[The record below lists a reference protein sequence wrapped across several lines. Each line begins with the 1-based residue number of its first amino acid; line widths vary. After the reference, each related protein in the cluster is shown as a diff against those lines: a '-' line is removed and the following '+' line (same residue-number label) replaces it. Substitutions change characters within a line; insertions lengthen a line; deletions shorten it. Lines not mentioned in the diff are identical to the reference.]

1 MNFYLEATELIFLSI
16 FSLFDFFP
24 LQSEGTGGGNRTSTT
39 MPRGMHVHLLD
50 FNEHVHSED
59 IMPRGAHIHFQK
71 AHMSF
76 PKKIPRKE
84 MTKTRSNEDVFE
96 I

>member
-24 LQSEGTGGGNRTSTT
+24 LQSEGTDGGNQTSMTI
-39 MPRGMHVHLLD
+39 PCGMHVHLLD

-59 IMPRGAHIHFQK
+59 SMPRGAHMH
-71 AHMSF
+71 AHALPEGVRVIS
-76 PKKIPRKE
+76 KI
-84 MTKTRSNEDVFE
+84 
-96 I
+96 